1 MKQGKT
7 PVIVT
12 LMATRGLIFT
22 KAEQTL
28 EQELLNN
35 GQVPFILRTDNEK
48 LPDCRNTLVKTAL
61 EVPEW
66 THALL
71 IDDDVIIPD
80 GGLKALL
87 KLNTDIGVIDY
98 PMHYSQGRWAGVGT
112 ATYDDWLPGEKY
124 TDKPLAWA
132 GLGCCLVKREVFE
145 KMTKPYFI
153 ETERTFTR
161 DDDGHIT
168 LNEDRNDF
176 GGGGEDVYFML
187 KAKELG
193 FKLKMV
199 KGLTAG
205 HARLV
210 RAVLALQE
218 NKYRLQHKI
227 AVNDF
232 VEKPYR

>member
-1 MKQGKT
+1 MFK
-7 PVIVT
+7 VIT
-12 LMATRGLIFT
+12 LMPTRGLIFT
-22 KAEQTL
+22 KTEQSL
-28 EQELLNN
+28 EQELLANN
-35 GQVPFILRTDNEK
+35 QLPFILRTDNQK
-48 LPDCRNTLVKTAL
+48 LPDCRNNLVETAL
-61 EVPEW
+61 TIPEW

-71 IDDDVIIPD
+71 IDDDVIIPEK
-80 GGLKALL
+80 GLEALIKL
-87 KLNTDIGVIDY
+87 KTDIAVIDY
-98 PMHYSQGRWAGVGT
+98 PMHYSQGQWAKVGT
-112 ATYDDWLPGEKY
+112 ATYDDWLPGQDY
-124 TDKPLAWA
+124 QDKPVAWA

-145 KMTKPYFI
+145 KMAKPYFSV
-153 ETERTFTR
+153 TEKTFER

-168 LNEDRNDF
+168 LHDDKNDF

-193 FKLKMV
+193 FKVKVV

-218 NKYRLQHKI
+218 NKYNLQHKI
-227 AVNDF
+227 AVNNF